1 MEGGILM
8 YGLALEGGGVKG
20 AFHMGAVKALLEEGY
35 EFGGVTGT
43 SIGAL
48 NGAIIAQGDFE
59 AGYKLWENIDASL
72 LFDIEESQYRK
83 LIDRRFDKEL
93 LLKLAAKMRA
103 IIENKGIDTGKMREV
118 VESIVDEAK
127 LRSSDMDFGLVT
139 VSLTDLKPLE
149 LYKEDIPEGKMIDYL
164 MASASFPGFK
174 MNPIEDKYFIDGGLY
189 DNCPINLLA
198 GKGYKEIIAVR
209 TFGMGRVQHVRYRN
223 LQIRSIVP
231 SEDLGMPLDFNRNLI
246 DRNLK
251 MGYYDTMRSLRGLK
265 GRKYYIIPDNE
276 DKAFDILCELPD
288 SLVKEL
294 GKLFK
299 INKMPAKRMLF
310 EKIIPELA
318 GILDLKAA
326 SEYQDILIGLMEV
339 LAEDSEV
346 NKYKIY
352 TMKEFVGEIEAHSE
366 GRYKTAVKRPSLK
379 RGSSLNKKLSDALK
393 RKNELRKAAKGIFD
407 VIRNWELGG
416 YCK

>member
-1 MEGGILM
+1 M

-48 NGAIIAQGDFE
+48 NGAIIVQGDFE

-72 LFDIEESQYRK
+72 LFDIEESQYKK

-93 LLKLAAKMRA
+93 LLKLAAKMGE
-103 IIENKGIDTGKMREV
+103 IIENKGIDTGKMRQV
-118 VESIVDEAK
+118 VENIVDEAK
-127 LRSSDMDFGLVT
+127 LRKSDTDFGLVT

-164 MASASFPGFK
+164 MASARFPGFK

-198 GKGYKEIIAVR
+198 RKGYKKIIAIR
-209 TFGMGRVQHVRYRN
+209 TFGMGRIQNVRYRN
-223 LQIRSIVP
+223 LEITSIVP

-246 DRNLK
+246 SRNLQ
-251 MGYYDTMRSLRGLK
+251 MGYYDTMRILKRLK
-265 GRKYYIIPDNE
+265 GRKYYIMPDNE
-276 DKAFDILCELPD
+276 DKVFDIFCRLPD
-288 SLVKEL
+288 TLVKDI
-294 GKLFK
+294 GKLFGIK
-299 INKMPAKRMLF
+299 KMPGRRMLF
-310 EKIIPELA
+310 ERIIPELA
-318 GILDLKAA
+318 GLLGIKAA
-326 SEYQDILIGLMEV
+326 SEYQDIFIGLLEV

-346 NKYKIY
+346 NRYKIY
-352 TMKEFVGEIEAHSE
+352 SMKEFIEEIEVHSE
-366 GRYKTAVKRPSLK
+366 VKYKTTIKRLSLRK
-379 RGSSLNKKLSDALK
+379 GSILNKKLSDALN
-393 RKNELRKAAKGIFD
+393 RKNELRKAARGILNL
-407 VIRNWELGG
+407 VRNSDLEI
-416 YCK
+416 

>member
-1 MEGGILM
+1 M

-83 LIDRRFDKEL
+83 LIDRRFDKAL
-93 LLKLAAKMRA
+93 LLKLAAKMGE
-103 IIENKGIDTGKMREV
+103 IIENKGIDTGKMRQV

-127 LRSSDMDFGLVT
+127 LRKSDTDFGLVT

-198 GKGYKEIIAVR
+198 RKGYKEIIAVR
-209 TFGMGRVQHVRYRN
+209 TFGMGIIQHLRYRN
-223 LQIRSIVP
+223 LSITTIVP

-246 DRNLK
+246 SRNLQ
-251 MGYYDTMRSLRGLK
+251 MGYYDTMRILRGLK
-265 GRKYYIIPDNE
+265 GRRYYIMPENE
-276 DKAFDILCELPD
+276 DKVFDIFCELPD
-288 SLVKEL
+288 TLVKDI
-294 GKLFK
+294 GKLFNIK
-299 INKMPAKRMLF
+299 KMPARRMLF
-310 EKIIPELA
+310 ERIIPELA
-318 GILDLKAA
+318 GLLGLKAV
-326 SEYQDILIGLMEV
+326 SEYQDILIGLLEV

-352 TMKEFVGEIEAHSE
+352 SMREFMEEIEANSE
-366 GRYKTAVKRPSLK
+366 VKHKTAIKRPSLRK
-379 RGSSLNKKLSDALK
+379 GSSLNKKLSDALN

-407 VIRNWELGG
+407 MVCNKDFED